1 MEEIWKDVPGYE
13 GFYKVSN
20 TGKVLSTI
28 KNIIMRPHKNNG
40 YERVELHKNGKFFK
54 FFVHRL
60 VAQAFIPNSDNKP
73 VVDHINTIRDDNN
86 VSNLRWVSVSENINN
101 ENTLKKHRTP
111 HTKEWCENI
120 KDSLSKQPII
130 CVETGKIYKSQMEA
144 SRITGI
150 PQPNIHKVIKGK
162 RNTAG
167 GYHWKELQN

>member
-1 MEEIWKDVPGYE
+1 MEEIWKDVPGCE

-28 KNIIMRPHKNNG
+28 KNIIIRPHKNNG

-60 VAQAFIPNSDNKP
+60 VAQAFIPNPDNKP

-101 ENTLKKHRTP
+101 ENTLKKHGKYDIFIFDFNYCFKFNFVAYSWWIMERI
-111 HTKEWCENI
+111 HTRK
-120 KDSLSKQPII
+120 
-130 CVETGKIYKSQMEA
+130 
-144 SRITGI
+144 
-150 PQPNIHKVIKGK
+150 
-162 RNTAG
+162 
-167 GYHWKELQN
+167 